1 MPKLIV
7 IKGPNTGNT
16 IEFSGEASLGR
27 SEDNEIVIDDP
38 SVSQHHAVLRPTGD
52 GVVLTDCGSSNGTW
66 CNGVRVSEILLP
78 DGGEI
83 SVGRLTFRISLA
95 SQDVAGIGL
104 HRRPTLSRQKSGGRS
119 KAACA
124 VALVL
129 LLGVSAAVYFGLN
142 GQTPAPTETAEAI
155 DEPRADSG
163 GIAASPELEDSP
175 LVVPADG
182 SAMTKH
188 FGRVADPVNGTAVN
202 GARVHV
208 LLAGTTR
215 RMAVFADREGKN
227 PLSNPVLADAGGRY
241 GFFVADGRYRLLIR
255 SPQDELLYDH
265 DDVMIA
271 DPRHAR
277 TVKANE
283 RQPAL
288 SLNTPPTSGELN
300 LPLMVQ
306 KLDENEKL
314 LGARWRFE
322 THNTEVGFGMFY
334 NFRRRGGLPDAR
346 DLARIDSGH
355 EPVMTWGAND
365 ADDGILTIP
374 GFYISGGG
382 LWLGD
387 AHIATFDLRLPVP
400 REDDA
405 SGVAI
410 FMNAPKGL
418 SKGDVVALD
427 PSARLSVK
435 PVESER
441 AKVPFV
447 VVKVDE
453 EERTFVM
460 VRGLAW
466 VKVAGEVKPGDILA
480 TSARSRHA
488 QVDNENAD
496 PSRSLGV
503 AVSGPVGKKVLVRIS
518 RVARRGKELGLE

>member
-1 MPKLIV
+1 MPQLIV
-7 IKGPNTGNT
+7 IKGPSTGKT
-16 IEFSGEASLGR
+16 IEFSGEATLGR
-27 SEDNEIVIDDP
+27 GENNAIVIDDP
-38 SVSQHHAVLRPTGD
+38 SVSQHHAVLRPTSD

-78 DGGEI
+78 DGAEI
-83 SVGRLTFRISLA
+83 SVGRITFRISLA
-95 SQDVAGIGL
+95 SEDVAGVAML
-104 HRRPTLSRQKSGGRS
+104 RRPTLSRQKKGGGS
-119 KAACA
+119 KAAWA

-129 LLGVSAAVYFGLN
+129 LLGAAVYFVLN
-142 GQTPAPTETAEAI
+142 RQTPAPTETVEEI
-155 DEPRADSG
+155 DEPRADSD
-163 GIAASPELEDSP
+163 GIAESPELEDSP

-182 SAMTKH
+182 SAMAKY
-188 FGRVADPVNGTAVN
+188 FGRVANPVTGAAVN
-202 GARVHV
+202 GAQVHV
-208 LLAGTTR
+208 LLAGTGR
-215 RMAVFADREGKN
+215 RMAVFADGEGKK

-241 GFFVADGRYRLLIR
+241 GFYLADGRYRLLIR

-271 DPRHAR
+271 DPRHPR
-277 TVKANE
+277 TIKANE

-306 KLDENEKL
+306 KLDENERL
-314 LGARWRFE
+314 LGARWRLE
-322 THNTEVGFGMFY
+322 THNTEVGWAMFY

-346 DLARIDSGH
+346 DLARIDSDH

-365 ADDGILTIP
+365 ADDGIFTIP

-400 REDDA
+400 KEDDA

-418 SKGDVVALD
+418 TKGDVVALD
-427 PSARLSVK
+427 SSGRLSVK
-435 PVESER
+435 AVKSER

-466 VKVAGEVKPGDILA
+466 VNVAGEVKPGDILV

-488 QVDNENAD
+488 QADNENAD

-518 RVARRGKELGLE
+518 RVAMRGKKPGLE